1 MVKEEFFKRFY
12 FQVINRNRCKVL
24 DTYDGV
30 VEEYKL
36 QDVIDNV
43 SSFLGLSTD
52 NARFLIF
59 ESKLAPK
66 VVEGAPQSMGT
77 VDRTLA
83 VTVIRG
89 KVYEDTDHQGCFEQ
103 YMKGWWKKFGL
114 DLNNGYGYDTACQYT
129 DAWFKH
135 DMYYGFS
142 LFNDSVLVAHYRE
155 NLVKCWGVIKEYAD
169 KNGYSLGYSGDKF
182 GDVIPVTEVV
192 F

>member
-12 FQVINRNRCKVL
+12 FQVFNRNWCKVL

-52 NARFLIF
+52 SARFLIF
-59 ESKLAPK
+59 KSKLAPK
-66 VVEGAPQSMGT
+66 VVEDTLKSMGDA
-77 VDRTLA
+77 DRTLA
-83 VTVIRG
+83 VTVIKG

-103 YMKGWWKKFGL
+103 YTKGWWSKFGL
-114 DLNNGYGYDTACQYT
+114 SLDSGTGYDTACQYT

-155 NLVKCWGVIKEYAD
+155 NLVKCWGIIKEYAD
-169 KNGYSLGYSGDKF
+169 NHGYSLGYSGKKF
-182 GDVIPVTEVV
+182 GDVILVSDVV